1 MRDELTLK
9 KLKLNM
15 HKLLKIGFIKENN
28 NYKYEAKIL
37 NDQFLL
43 TIVIDESCVIVSDCI
58 ELSTNEKLMP
68 YYVLTSNGE
77 FIGEIREEYD
87 KVVKKIKDNCRTKN
101 VFKSQYANLLIKYV
115 QEKYNDELEY
125 LWKKFPNNAIWRN
138 KENKKWYGILMVIE
152 RSKLGIQETGMVEI
166 IDLLLEPEKI
176 ENIIDNQKYFLGYH
190 MNKNHWITIKLDGS
204 VDIKEIYGL
213 LDHSF
218 QLSNHKPQYKVHL
231 ENKKGNEYFN

>member
-9 KLKLNM
+9 NSKLNM
-15 HKLLKIGFIKENN
+15 HKLLKIGFIKEKN
-28 NYKYEAKIL
+28 NYKYETKIL

-43 TIVIDESCVIVSDCI
+43 TIVIDERGVIVSDCI

-77 FIGEIREEYD
+77 FIGAIRGEYD
-87 KVVKKIKDNCRTKN
+87 KVVKKIKDNCCTKN

-176 ENIIDNQKYFLGYH
+176 ENIIDNQKYFAGYH
-190 MNKNHWITIKLDGS
+190 MNKNHWITIKLDGT

-213 LDHSF
+213 LDHSY

-231 ENKKGNEYFN
+231 ENKKRNEYSN